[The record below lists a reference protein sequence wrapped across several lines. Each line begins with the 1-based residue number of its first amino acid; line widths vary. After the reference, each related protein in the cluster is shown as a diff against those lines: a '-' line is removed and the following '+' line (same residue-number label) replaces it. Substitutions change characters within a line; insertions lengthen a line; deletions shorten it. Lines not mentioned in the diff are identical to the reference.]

1 MHDLCDLCLQVNQ
14 TSRVGD
20 RWMLRRLVESLFL
33 RLTLKKA
40 LLLLVEF
47 FLRDDPLVKK
57 LLAI

>member
-40 LLLLVEF
+40 LLLIVEF

>member
-40 LLLLVEF
+40 LLVLVEF

>member
-1 MHDLCDLCLQVNQ
+1 
-14 TSRVGD
+14 
-20 RWMLRRLVESLFL
+20 MLRRLVESLFL